1 MGNVVHLAARRRR
14 PRPIFFDRSDLARL
28 LSLYSQRV
36 RQGVWKD
43 YALGAKDGM
52 AVFSVFGRAAAGPAY
67 TVVKYAAGEDG
78 RSEYALCRGPRLLG
92 RGATLDA
99 VLHRF
104 APALT
109 VVRPPGAPAGYS
121 SMSSWPPSTHLK

>member
-1 MGNVVHLAARRRR
+1 MGNVVHFAARRRR

-43 YALGAKDGM
+43 YALGADDGM
-52 AVFSVFGRAAAGPAY
+52 AVFSVFGRAAGPAY
-67 TVVKYAAGEDG
+67 TVIKYAAGEDG

-99 VLHRF
+99 VLRRF